1 MSFRSCAASFAIL
14 LALLMASAA
23 NAGLFI
29 DSAGRRVMLPDRI
42 ERIMPAGPASAV
54 FVYVVVPDKLIGWPE
69 PLSPAQRT
77 LLPAKYARL
86 RVVGQLGGPY
96 PTATAEDVL
105 RLHPDLIIGYGVVSP
120 PTVAL
125 ADRIQQQTH
134 IPYILLDDSFQVM
147 PAIVRE
153 LSPILGGDHGLNVG
167 NYTPLTAG
175 TYIFQA
181 INILRGQL
189 LITSADDRPRV
200 YYGRGPDGL
209 ETPLP
214 GSPSASNIEQ
224 AGAINVAG
232 TLGRNAIVPVTREQ
246 ILSWDPQIIIAQQRS
261 FYDQLLRGRQ
271 WRWLAAV
278 RNKKVYLV
286 PADPFGWIDDPPGL
300 NRAIG
305 LYWLSSLFYP
315 GVYQQDLRVVA
326 REFYKLFYGVQLTD
340 RQLEALIRPAEN
352 PAAASAA
359 VANVPIFGAEPTPV
373 PGTPTNPQLTQPPA
387 AAPGRRGLAPGGPPP

>member
-1 MSFRSCAASFAIL
+1 MSFRSCAASLAIL
-14 LALLMASAA
+14 LALLAASAA
-23 NAGLFI
+23 DAGVFI

-42 ERIMPAGPASAV
+42 QRIMPAGPASAV

-69 PLSPAQRT
+69 PLSRAQRA

-147 PAIVRE
+147 PALVRQ
-153 LSPILGGDHGLNVG
+153 LSPILGAGDHGL
-167 NYTPLTAG
+167 AIG
-175 TYIFQA
+175 TYAFRA
-181 INILRGQL
+181 ISVFRGQL
-189 LITSADDRPRV
+189 LIESADQRPLV

-214 GSPSASNIEQ
+214 GSASASVIEQ
-224 AGAINVAG
+224 AGVINVAG
-232 TLGRNAIVPVTREQ
+232 ALGRGTVVPVTREQ
-246 ILSWDPQIIIAQQRS
+246 VFAWDPQIIIAQQRS
-261 FYDQLLRGRQ
+261 FYDQLLRGWQ
-271 WRWLAAV
+271 WRGLTAV
-278 RNKKVYLV
+278 RNKKVYLA
-286 PADPFGWIDDPPGL
+286 PAEPFGWIDDPPGL
-300 NRAIG
+300 NRIIG
-305 LYWLSSLFYP
+305 LYWLSSLFYSD
-315 GVYQQDLRVVA
+315 VYQQDLRVVA
-326 REFYKLFYGVQLTD
+326 REFYQLFYGTQLTD
-340 RQLEALIRPAEN
+340 RQLDALIRPAEN
-352 PAAASAA
+352 PAAAAGQ

-373 PGTPTNPQLTQPPA
+373 PGTPTNSQLTQPPA
-387 AAPGRRGLAPGGPPP
+387 AAPGRRGLPPGGPPP